1 MNRFFD
7 IDRLN
12 EVWLTLAN
20 NKRRSLL
27 TAFGVFWGVFMLVIM
42 LSMGR
47 GITNGIVSS
56 VESIPQNMCL
66 CFTTNT
72 TIPYA
77 GFRKGRYWSMK
88 AEDLEAVRAQ
98 IPQIS
103 IISPVVQG
111 RSVNVVNGDKSG
123 SYRINGVSG
132 NYPATMPINIVEG
145 RYINDL
151 DVKECRKVVV
161 LGKKIVDEVFKGK
174 SPIGRYVMVGGIS
187 YQCIGVSESA
197 SNTINI
203 GGREEETV
211 VMPYTLVQRIYN
223 MGDTIHLLLMI
234 ADSNTPIGSVED
246 QVRQILG
253 SRHQISPEDKEAMHF
268 INLEQMLKVFSA
280 LVAGLNI
287 LIWIVG
293 LGTLMSGAIGV
304 SNIVMIAVKERTTEI
319 GVRRAI
325 GAKPFDIVSQ
335 IMSES
340 LVITFLAG
348 VAGLMGGM
356 LLMKIIADIG
366 DISVGDSSIKL
377 IDPMLSFNT
386 AVAAFVVIIIIGLL
400 AGLMPA
406 ARAMKIKAI
415 DAIREE

>member
-66 CFTTNT
+66 CFTSNT

-88 AEDLEAVRAQ
+88 AEDLEAVKAQ

-103 IISPVVQG
+103 VISPVVQG

-145 RYINDL
+145 RYINEL

-174 SPIGRYVMVGGIS
+174 SPDRKS
-187 YQCIGVSESA
+187 
-197 SNTINI
+197 
-203 GGREEETV
+203 V
-211 VMPYTLVQRIYN
+211 V
-223 MGDTIHLLLMI
+223 
-234 ADSNTPIGSVED
+234 
-246 QVRQILG
+246 
-253 SRHQISPEDKEAMHF
+253 
-268 INLEQMLKVFSA
+268 
-280 LVAGLNI
+280 
-287 LIWIVG
+287 
-293 LGTLMSGAIGV
+293 
-304 SNIVMIAVKERTTEI
+304 
-319 GVRRAI
+319 
-325 GAKPFDIVSQ
+325 
-335 IMSES
+335 
-340 LVITFLAG
+340 
-348 VAGLMGGM
+348 
-356 LLMKIIADIG
+356 
-366 DISVGDSSIKL
+366 
-377 IDPMLSFNT
+377 
-386 AVAAFVVIIIIGLL
+386 
-400 AGLMPA
+400 
-406 ARAMKIKAI
+406 
-415 DAIREE
+415 